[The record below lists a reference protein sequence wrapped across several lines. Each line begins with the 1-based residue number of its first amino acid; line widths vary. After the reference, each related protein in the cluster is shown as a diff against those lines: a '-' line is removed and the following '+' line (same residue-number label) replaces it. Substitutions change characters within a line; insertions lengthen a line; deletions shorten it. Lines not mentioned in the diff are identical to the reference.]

1 MNSLLGRLKEAL
13 EGQAKSIS
21 SKRERRYRITVEPGN
36 IVDGAKILFD
46 NFSSRFMTATCVDK
60 GLDFNILYHFDIE
73 GEVVTLGTSIPK
85 EDPRLQSISLAV
97 PTAQWIEREITDL
110 FGVIFEGHLQPEGLI
125 AAESWARELPPL
137 QKPREGDVVPE
148 YRGAVEN
155 VISTGAVVSLSSFT
169 KRKREE
175 AGLAPTTITIEDEEG
190 REELHKIMKR
200 SKADERAG
208 FDWEKKKL
216 RYK

>member
-1 MNSLLGRLKEAL
+1 MSGLLSRLEEAL
-13 EGQAKSIS
+13 RGQAKSIS
-21 SKRERRYRITVEPGN
+21 SNKERRYSITVEPGN
-36 IVDGAKILFD
+36 IVNGARILFD
-46 NFSSRFMTATCVDK
+46 DFESRFMTATCVDE
-60 GLDFNILYHFDIE
+60 GLDFNVLYHFDIG

-110 FGVIFEGHLQPEGLI
+110 FGVNFEGHPQPEGLL
-125 AAESWARELPPL
+125 AADSWAGETPPL
-137 QKPREGDVVPE
+137 QKPREGNIVPE
-148 YRGAVEN
+148 YRGAMEN

-169 KRKREE
+169 KRRREE
-175 AGLAPTTITIEDEEG
+175 SGLAPTTITIEDEEA
-190 REELHKIMKR
+190 REELHEILKR

>member
-1 MNSLLGRLKEAL
+1 
-13 EGQAKSIS
+13 
-21 SKRERRYRITVEPGN
+21 
-36 IVDGAKILFD
+36 
-46 NFSSRFMTATCVDK
+46 MTSTCVDE
-60 GLDFNILYHFDIE
+60 GLDFTILHHFDIE

-85 EDPRLQSISLAV
+85 EDPRLQSIALTV

-110 FGVIFEGHLQPEGLI
+110 FGVVFEGHPQPEGLI
-125 AAESWARELPPL
+125 AAESWTEESPPL

>member
-1 MNSLLGRLKEAL
+1 MSSLLSKLEKALK
-13 EGQAKSIS
+13 GQAKSVS
-21 SKRERRYRITVEPGN
+21 STKDRRYRVTVESEN
-36 IVDGAKILFD
+36 IVNGAKILFD
-46 NFSSRFMTATCVDK
+46 DFESRFMTATCVDE
-60 GLDFNILYHFDIE
+60 GLDFSILYHFDIG

-110 FGVIFEGHLQPEGLI
+110 FGVNFEGHPQPEGLI
-125 AAESWARELPPL
+125 AAEGWAGETPPL
-137 QKPREGDVVPE
+137 QKPREGDIVPE
-148 YRGAVEN
+148 YRGAIEN

-190 REELHKIMKR
+190 REELHKILKR
-200 SKADERAG
+200 SKVDERAG
-208 FDWEKKKL
+208 FDWKKKKL